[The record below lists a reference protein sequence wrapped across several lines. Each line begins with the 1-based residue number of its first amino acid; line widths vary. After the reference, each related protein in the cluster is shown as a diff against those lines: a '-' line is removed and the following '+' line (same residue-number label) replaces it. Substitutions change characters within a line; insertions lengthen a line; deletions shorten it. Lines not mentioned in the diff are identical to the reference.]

1 MNLSLKG
8 IMSQLSDTA
17 RLILEIYGESNLRKN
32 QGFKLMDLILNKTLL
47 NTYHQVK
54 FGMAVNELLEL
65 GYLEWSQESALILTE
80 KGYKALNN

>member
-1 MNLSLKG
+1 
-8 IMSQLSDTA
+8 MSQLSDTA